1 MRCFFLRDGR
11 IADFEML
18 TPGLSDEDAI
28 AQAHILF
35 SKRKGPFEGFEVWDG
50 ARVVFRYPNP
60 RAEKVEDG
68 RHDPL

>member
-35 SKRKGPFEGFEVWDG
+35 SKRKGPFEGFEVWVRRPSG
-50 ARVVFRYPNP
+50 IQVSQSARR
-60 RAEKVEDG
+60 EG
-68 RHDPL
+68 